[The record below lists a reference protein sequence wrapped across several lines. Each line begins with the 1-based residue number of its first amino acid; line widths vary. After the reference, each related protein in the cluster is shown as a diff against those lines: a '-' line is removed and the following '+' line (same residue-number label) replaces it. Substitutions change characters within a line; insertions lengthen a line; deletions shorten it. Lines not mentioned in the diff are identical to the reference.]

1 MHSVAEDAAIEGTYL
16 IAAAGET
23 QVAVSGDENG
33 FTVFTG
39 ELVRLIRDGVPDN
52 AREFIDLDTVF
63 THLRS
68 SLRAKARPLPHRR
81 VRNSLGGLTL
91 AKNKQWWGWDRFSL
105 AAEVQRPKSPRV
117 EQVPQRP
124 TAKKVEASGSVVPVE
139 EVPGLLA
146 PAEER
151 RPGGWPTAKKVEAS
165 GSVVPVEEVPGLLV
179 PAEERRPGGWPTAK
193 KVDASGSVVP
203 DERQQPGSWAQAKK
217 GALSTTSDVTDS
229 ESDRTVWPTVKQP
242 PRKDSTGLP
251 AFEQVWS
258 RILEEVKERRRF
270 AWILLSH
277 HAQVTRFDGQIIELA
292 FSDEISKV
300 NYRSAGLDGVLEG
313 VIREKFDKSWR
324 VEVVDRKSIASAL
337 AARVNGETEKH
348 SRRPGEWPTSAKSI
362 YTETLNG
369 SSDIQTLWSTILDT
383 VKTRRRFTWLLLLQ
397 NATPTRF
404 DGKKLR
410 IEFVND
416 GSKETFLTS
425 GSSEILGDVIRDIF
439 GTSWEIDA
447 VTRREI

>member
-1 MHSVAEDAAIEGTYL
+1 
-16 IAAAGET
+16 
-23 QVAVSGDENG
+23 
-33 FTVFTG
+33 
-39 ELVRLIRDGVPDN
+39 
-52 AREFIDLDTVF
+52 
-63 THLRS
+63 
-68 SLRAKARPLPHRR
+68 
-81 VRNSLGGLTL
+81 
-91 AKNKQWWGWDRFSL
+91 
-105 AAEVQRPKSPRV
+105 
-117 EQVPQRP
+117 
-124 TAKKVEASGSVVPVE
+124 
-139 EVPGLLA
+139 
-146 PAEER
+146 
-151 RPGGWPTAKKVEAS
+151 
-165 GSVVPVEEVPGLLV
+165 
-179 PAEERRPGGWPTAK
+179 
-193 KVDASGSVVP
+193 
-203 DERQQPGSWAQAKK
+203 
-217 GALSTTSDVTDS
+217 
-229 ESDRTVWPTVKQP
+229 VKQP